1 MAQTLAIKLAEI
13 EAIDRL
19 IAEAVWCRVPN
30 VILGESKEVHKE
42 FLLHLFGELNPRG
55 LLEEAWVEDVFDHV
69 WNLLRYRNL
78 KTALLNA
85 AAYQGLQ
92 RILTP
97 LIGPTDAVALATQW
111 HAKDANAIGEVD
123 DILRSAGL
131 SFEAVMAQTLAIKLP
146 EIEDIDR
153 LIAEKEAQRNAALRE
168 LDRHRA
174 LLGEKVRQAIER
186 VEDVEFTPVD
196 ERDGGQAT
204 Q

>member
-1 MAQTLAIKLAEI
+1 MEFQKDYLRE
-13 EAIDRL
+13 L
-19 IAEAVWCRVPN
+19 IV
-30 VILGESKEVHKE
+30 
-42 FLLHLFGELNPRG
+42 ELKPKG
-55 LLEEAWVEDVFDHV
+55 VLEQQWVEDVFDHT
-69 WNLLRYRNL
+69 WNLWRYRNL

-111 HAKDANAIGEVD
+111 HAKDANAIREVD
-123 DILRSAGL
+123 DILSSAGL
-131 SFEAVMAQTLAIKLP
+131 SGALSAEAVMAQTLAIKLP
-146 EIEDIDR
+146 EIEAIDR
-153 LIAEKEAQRNAALRE
+153 LIAEKEGQRNAALRE
-168 LDRHRA
+168 LERHRA
-174 LLGEKVRQAIER
+174 LLGQEVRRAIER